1 MDCSAV
7 EDKIAFHGYKIWD
20 SRETPEACMIDFY
33 HPRVKVRPPVAYF
46 LSAVLYNKK
55 RNTIETTIRSK
66 VDDFKE
72 LYLDY
77 CCETLDGECS
87 QVYRPHVHMGNKPI
101 LQGNVHSIHAIFHGV
116 MSVGKLEDSITSG
129 LDSYLKGLV
138 CNIFPQ

>member
-1 MDCSAV
+1 MDCSAI
-7 EDKIAFHGYKIWD
+7 EDKIAFHGYKLWD

-33 HPRVKVRPPVAYF
+33 HPRVKVKPPVAYF

-55 RNTIETTIRSK
+55 RNTIETTVRSK

-87 QVYRPHVHMGNKPI
+87 QVCRPHVHMGNKI
-101 LQGNVHSIHAIFHGV
+101 MSVEAIFHE
-116 MSVGKLEDSITSG
+116 KPLEKFDR
-129 LDSYLKGLV
+129 LLEELK
-138 CNIFPQ
+138 